1 MIIVNLSLSIVS
13 KSSRVNKLN
22 ELFCACK
29 SSAYSTCSS
38 EALIISL
45 FIFIIFKTPF
55 FFIFVIFSISF
66 VFENVNIKYVKKNK
80 EQLIKVTLYYSL
92 LLFVISFFFLN
103 TLLHLVTIFL
113 V

>member
-1 MIIVNLSLSIVS
+1 
-13 KSSRVNKLN
+13 
-22 ELFCACK
+22 ACK

-45 FIFIIFKTPF
+45 FKFIIFKTPF
-55 FFIFVIFSISF
+55 FFIFVKFSISF

-92 LLFVISFFFLN
+92 LLFVISFFFSKHSLTSRN
-103 TLLHLVTIFL
+103 DFSSVDVRSFLLITSFL
-113 V
+113 F

>member
-45 FIFIIFKTPF
+45 FKFIIFKTPF
-55 FFIFVIFSISF
+55 FFIFVKFSISF

-80 EQLIKVTLYYSL
+80 EQFIKLIFYYCLLFFFFYFFFYYIFL
-92 LLFVISFFFLN
+92 LLLC
-103 TLLHLVTIFL
+103 IFL
-113 V
+113 F